1 MVISVQ
7 RNPGT
12 CRFKKCWERPKYEN
26 GERTKEQEKTQDGV
40 PIWNIRAELFQDGE
54 DVDAIIVAV
63 PMERNPSEGLQY
75 NEEIVFKGLSVVSG
89 ARSVG
94 GGRWER
100 LTAENVVRRKRG
112 ASGDE

>member
-1 MVISVQ
+1 MIIQIQ

-26 GERTKEQEKTQDGV
+26 GERTREQETNANGV
-40 PIWNIRAELFQDGE
+40 PLWNIRAELFQDGE

-63 PMERNPSEGLQY
+63 PMERNPAEGLQY
-75 NEEIVFKGLSVVSG
+75 NEEIVFKELVVISG

-100 LTAENVVRRKRG
+100 LQAASVVRRKRG
-112 ASGDE
+112 AANNE